1 MPKQKVSTEEFDTGA
16 GLPLPKFLCDGKE
29 YFTYEERQRAWKRG
43 IAYER
48 RMKLLNKK
56 KS

>member
-1 MPKQKVSTEEFDTGA
+1 MPKQKVSIDGFDTEA
-16 GLPLPKFLCDGKE
+16 GLPLPRFLCDGKE

-48 RMKLLNKK
+48 KMKKLQTKT
-56 KS
+56 S